1 MPSAYTIAANA
12 LFAICEATYPDI
24 PVVHDKVHE
33 AVGYRGPRIG
43 ISPVR
48 QPMNARNKLVQET
61 WIEIRYMGRW
71 EKEITPD
78 QQVDPRFIAEEAEKL
93 LTAIRLTD
101 VTASGEMWFFNV
113 EQVEYPDD
121 PTGNKTR
128 FYMTLR
134 AWGNNSSLVETTA

>member
-1 MPSAYTIAANA
+1 MPSAYSIAANA
-12 LFAICEATYPDI
+12 LYAICEATFPDV

-33 AVGYRGPRIG
+33 AVGYKGARIG
-43 ISPVR
+43 IAPIR

-61 WIEIRYMGRW
+61 WIEIRFMGAW
-71 EKEITPD
+71 NKEVTPD
-78 QQVDPRFIAEEAEKL
+78 QQVDPRTVAEQAEL
-93 LTAIRLTD
+93 LMAAIRQTD
-101 VTASGEMWFFNV
+101 VTVSGEMWYFNV
-113 EQVEYPDD
+113 EQIDYPDD